1 MSWTTLDASSIK
13 ASRTVCINKGI
24 KMSPR
29 SGGGGQV
36 LRNVE
41 GGSSICPSLEDN
53 VPRKHQTESQVVSKQ
68 SQARPRKCN
77 G

>member
-13 ASRTVCINKGI
+13 ASRTVRINKGI

-29 SGGGGQV
+29 PGGGGQV

-41 GGSSICPSLEDN
+41 EGRSSVRLQKTMFPENTRLSRRTFRN
-53 VPRKHQTESQVVSKQ
+53 RAKRQRKWD
-68 SQARPRKCN
+68 